1 MVIAPSRFLPP
12 PPPPLSPYPPAHP
25 LSFLPFP
32 HLAIPG
38 AAAERAEG
46 AAACSGRRRS
56 MSVGGGRVCDLSRRN
71 PQEDFELIQRIGS
84 GTYGDVYKVSDGGRG
99 GCFPSPFCSSVCRG
113 PPPRHPPY
121 RRATSPILPPHS
133 FLGKVFCGGPS
144 SICKCSDLG
153 NLFPQHFLS
162 LPLIPI

>member
-84 GTYGDVYKVSDGGRG
+84 GTYGDVYKVSGGGRG
-99 GCFPSPFCSSVCRG
+99 GCFPSPLCSSVCRG
-113 PPPRHPPY
+113 PTPTLSSGKL
-121 RRATSPILPPHS
+121 ANSSPAFL
-133 FLGKVFCGGPS
+133 LGKGVLRWP
-144 SICKCSDLG
+144 
-153 NLFPQHFLS
+153 FLH
-162 LPLIPI
+162 LQMF